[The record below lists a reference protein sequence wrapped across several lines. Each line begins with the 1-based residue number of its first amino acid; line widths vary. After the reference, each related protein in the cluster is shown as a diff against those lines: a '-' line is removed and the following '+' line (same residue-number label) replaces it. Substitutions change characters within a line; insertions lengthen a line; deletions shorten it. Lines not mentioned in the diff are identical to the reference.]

1 MKFDVRKLKNPPRP
15 RSKKNWDLRS
25 YKPRKNKFSDV
36 KALKG
41 KAITKDVIKIFGE
54 EIVKAVK
61 EEAKKASGKGAGI
74 PKSQDFYDSFSYEII
89 KGGKIK
95 LQSTWE
101 WVNKY
106 LERKEP
112 YEAKWLTRR
121 QGENKVI
128 PLKTETGDVIFRQA
142 PLVGSK
148 GWIHPAIAKYNFV
161 DKGIQVGEE
170 RAIRRAI
177 NYFKTK
183 K

>member
-1 MKFDVRKLKNPPRP
+1 MQFDVRKLKSQPRS
-15 RSKKNWDLRS
+15 RSKKEWDLRN
-25 YKPRKNKFSDV
+25 YRPRKSKFANV
-36 KALKG
+36 KAFRG
-41 KAITKDVIKIFGE
+41 QTMTKEVIKIFGE

-61 EEAKKASGKGAGI
+61 EEAKKASGRGAGI
-74 PKSQDFYDSFSYEII
+74 PKSQRFYDSFSYEIV

-95 LQSTWE
+95 LKSDWE

-106 LERKEP
+106 LLRKDP
-112 YEAKWLTRR
+112 YEMSWLFRR
-121 QGENKVI
+121 RGESKVI
-128 PLKTETGDVIFRQA
+128 PLKTETGEVIFRQA
-142 PLVGSK
+142 PLMGSR

-161 DKGIQVGEE
+161 DKGIEIGEQ

>member
-1 MKFDVRKLKNPPRP
+1 MKFDARKLKNPPRP

-41 KAITKDVIKIFGE
+41 EAITKDVIKIFGE

-95 LQSTWE
+95 IQSTWD

-106 LERKEP
+106 LERKDP
-112 YEAKWLTRR
+112 Y
-121 QGENKVI
+121 
-128 PLKTETGDVIFRQA
+128 
-142 PLVGSK
+142 
-148 GWIHPAIAKYNFV
+148 
-161 DKGIQVGEE
+161 
-170 RAIRRAI
+170 
-177 NYFKTK
+177 
-183 K
+183 